1 MHTALAP
8 QHEER
13 QDIED
18 DILDEQELQ
27 SPQNWEHIAV
37 LSTEDLT
44 QLSLRDEALED
55 IVNSNSRDVALGTRT
70 DREYRR

>member
-1 MHTALAP
+1 MHPALAP

-18 DILDEQELQ
+18 DIIDEQELQ
-27 SPQNWEHIAV
+27 SLQNWEHLAE

-55 IVNSNSRDVALGTRT
+55 IISTNSRDVALGT
-70 DREYRR
+70 DRDYRR